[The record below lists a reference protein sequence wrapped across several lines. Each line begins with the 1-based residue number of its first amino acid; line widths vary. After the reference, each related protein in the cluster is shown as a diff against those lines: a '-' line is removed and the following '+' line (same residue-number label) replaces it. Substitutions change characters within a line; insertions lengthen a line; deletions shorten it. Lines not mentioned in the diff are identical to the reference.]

1 MKVLHQNVI
10 EFLEKEGFKP
20 STSGLSLY
28 ECDLFY
34 YKRTKHEDTKECVCN
49 DKVPQICV
57 KAYSY
62 DAQGRTCASYG
73 IELCQENDLGWI
85 KFDYYGI
92 KEEQLINNF
101 DQYEES
107 LIKSWEASFKGVM

>member
-10 EFLEKEGFKP
+10 DFLEKAGFKP
-20 STSGLSLY
+20 STSSLSSY
-28 ECDLFY
+28 DCDVFY
-34 YKRTKHEDTKECVCN
+34 YKRTKYKYTKDCVCN
-49 DKVPQICV
+49 DRVPQICV

-62 DAQGRTCASYG
+62 DVQGKTCTSYSVE
-73 IELCQENDLGWI
+73 ICQENDLGWI

-92 KEEQLINNF
+92 KEDQLINDF